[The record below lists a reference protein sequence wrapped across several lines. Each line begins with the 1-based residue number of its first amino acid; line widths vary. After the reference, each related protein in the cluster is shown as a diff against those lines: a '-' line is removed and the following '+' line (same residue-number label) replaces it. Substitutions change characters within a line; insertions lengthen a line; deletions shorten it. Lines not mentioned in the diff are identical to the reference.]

1 MSEVSEILGGNSDTV
16 FRALVECVPDFV
28 CLATTHGELF
38 YLNSAAR
45 RWIGLDEEASL
56 ATVTLHDFYTD
67 ESWRELRDMAV
78 PGVNKS
84 GQWEGRSRLRNI
96 KTGQQSTV
104 FTFMFRVKMPQ
115 GERSSCLAIVHRD
128 AEASNRLRESL
139 TEAQARKNSILESSL
154 DPIITINHEGVIIE
168 FNRAA
173 EQTFGHSREKVL
185 GTRPSDVLFPPS
197 LSAEHRSRIER
208 YLESGEGSMLGKRME
223 VTASRNNGEV
233 FHAEMAMTIG
243 QINGAP
249 VLTFFVRDISARK
262 KAEEE
267 QARYAAELERSNRD
281 LEQFAYVA
289 SHDLQEPLRKIRAFG
304 DRLEVKCKD
313 LLDETALECVS
324 RMQNAAER
332 MQELIEGLLT
342 LSRVTS
348 RAHDF
353 VQVDL
358 GEIVEQVVGD
368 LEAQIER
375 MHGKVEVGKLPTIQA
390 EPLQIRQLLQ
400 NLIANALKFHRPD
413 EPPVVKVEARYVLPR
428 DQRQSRKSLAE
439 EKCRITIEDNGIGFD
454 QQYAERIFGIFQ
466 RLHPRDV
473 YEGTGIGLAI
483 CRRIVEF
490 HGGQISVAEHARQG
504 FDLRSAA
511 AGGPAEKETQ
521 RGGVMANKR
530 GPCTIL
536 MADDDAD
543 DCLLVQEA
551 LRESKQPHDLR
562 IVRDGQ
568 QLLDYL
574 RQRGEYQSVARC
586 AAARL
591 DFVGPEDAAK
601 RRPGGP
607 QRTQSRPPLAEHSH
621 RGAHDLHGPRR
632 HRLLLPHGRELLH
645 YQAGHVP
652 RPGRSAVHVEQ
663 ILVRTRRITRCGMRT

>member
-1 MSEVSEILGGNSDTV
+1 MSEVSEIPGGNSDTA
-16 FRALVECVPDFV
+16 FRALVECAPDFV
-28 CLATTHGELF
+28 CLATTHGEIF

-45 RWIGLDEEASL
+45 HWIGLDEEASL
-56 ATVTLHDFYTD
+56 AGVALHDFYSD
-67 ESWRELRDMAV
+67 DSWQELRDVAV
-78 PGVNKS
+78 PGVNKT

-96 KTGQQSTV
+96 KTGQQSAV
-104 FTFMFRVKMPQ
+104 FTSMFRVKMPQ
-115 GERSSCLAIVHRD
+115 GERSSCLAILHRD

-139 TEAQARKNSILESSL
+139 TEALARKNSILESSL

-173 EQTFGHSREKVL
+173 EQTFGHSRDKVL

-197 LSAEHRSRIER
+197 LSGEHRSRIER
-208 YLESGEGSMLGKRME
+208 YLAAGEGSMLGKRVE
-223 VTASRNNGEV
+223 VTASRANGEV

-243 QINGAP
+243 QINAAP
-249 VLTFFVRDISARK
+249 VLTFFVRDISSRK
-262 KAEEE
+262 KAEEG

-313 LLDETALECVS
+313 LLDPTALECVG

-342 LSRVTS
+342 LSRITR
-348 RAHDF
+348 RARDF

-358 GEIVEQVVGD
+358 GEIVQQVVSD

-375 MHGKVEVGKLPTIQA
+375 VHGQVEFGKLPTIQA
-390 EPLQIRQLLQ
+390 EPLQIRMLFQ

-413 EPPVVKVEARYVLPR
+413 EAPVVKIEARYLLPR

-483 CRRIVEF
+483 CRRIVEY
-490 HGGQISVAEHARQG
+490 HGGQISAHG
-504 FDLRSAA
+504 T
-511 AGGPAEKETQ
+511 AGKGSTFE
-521 RGGVMANKR
+521 V
-530 GPCTIL
+530 
-536 MADDDAD
+536 
-543 DCLLVQEA
+543 
-551 LRESKQPHDLR
+551 
-562 IVRDGQ
+562 
-568 QLLDYL
+568 
-574 RQRGEYQSVARC
+574 
-586 AAARL
+586 
-591 DFVGPEDAAK
+591 
-601 RRPGGP
+601 
-607 QRTQSRPPLAEHSH
+607 
-621 RGAHDLHGPRR
+621 
-632 HRLLLPHGRELLH
+632 LLPVA
-645 YQAGHVP
+645 QAKKK
-652 RPGRSAVHVEQ
+652 RSEAE
-663 ILVRTRRITRCGMRT
+663 

>member
-1 MSEVSEILGGNSDTV
+1 MSEISEIPGASSDTV

-45 RWIGLDEEASL
+45 RWIGLDEDASL
-56 ATVTLHDFYTD
+56 ATVSLHDFYSD
-67 ESWRELRDMAV
+67 DSWKELRDVAV
-78 PGVNKS
+78 PGVNKT
-84 GQWEGRSRLRNI
+84 GQWEGLSRLQNV
-96 KTGQQSTV
+96 KTGQQSSV
-104 FTFMFRVKMPQ
+104 FTSMFRVKMPA
-115 GERSSCLAIVHRD
+115 GERPSCLAIVHRD
-128 AEASNRLRESL
+128 AEATNRLRESL

-173 EQTFGHSREKVL
+173 EQTFGHSRDKVL
-185 GTRPSDVLFPPS
+185 GTRPSEVLFPPS

-208 YLESGEGSMLGKRME
+208 YLAVGEGSMLGKRFE
-223 VTASRNNGEV
+223 VTASRANGEV

-249 VLTFFVRDISARK
+249 VLTFFVRDISSRK

-313 LLDETALECVS
+313 LLDETAQECVS
-324 RMQNAAER
+324 RMQSAAER

-342 LSRVTS
+342 LSRITR
-348 RAHDF
+348 RARDF

-358 GEIVEQVVGD
+358 GEIVQQVVSD

-375 MHGKVEVGKLPTIQA
+375 VEGLVEVGKLPTIQA

-413 EPPVVKVEARYVLPR
+413 ERPVVKIEARYVLPR

-483 CRRIVEF
+483 CRRIVEY
-490 HGGQISVAEHARQG
+490 HGGQISAHSTPGKGSTFEVLLPVAQSIKKRN
-504 FDLRSAA
+504 
-511 AGGPAEKETQ
+511 ETQ
-521 RGGVMANKR
+521 
-530 GPCTIL
+530 
-536 MADDDAD
+536 
-543 DCLLVQEA
+543 
-551 LRESKQPHDLR
+551 
-562 IVRDGQ
+562 
-568 QLLDYL
+568 
-574 RQRGEYQSVARC
+574 
-586 AAARL
+586 
-591 DFVGPEDAAK
+591 
-601 RRPGGP
+601 
-607 QRTQSRPPLAEHSH
+607 
-621 RGAHDLHGPRR
+621 
-632 HRLLLPHGRELLH
+632 
-645 YQAGHVP
+645 
-652 RPGRSAVHVEQ
+652 
-663 ILVRTRRITRCGMRT
+663 

>member
-1 MSEVSEILGGNSDTV
+1 LSEVSEILGTNADTV

-28 CLATTHGELF
+28 CLATTHGEIF
-38 YLNSAAR
+38 FLNPAAR
-45 RWIGLDEEASL
+45 RGIGLDEEAPL
-56 ATVTLHDFYTD
+56 TTVSLHDFYSD
-67 ESWRELRDMAV
+67 ESWRELRDTAV
-78 PGVNKS
+78 PAVNKT
-84 GQWEGRSRLRNI
+84 GQWEGRSQLRNI
-96 KTGQQSTV
+96 KSGHESTV
-104 FTFMFRVKMPQ
+104 FTFMFRVKLQ

-139 TEAQARKNSILESSL
+139 AEAQARKNSILESCL
-154 DPIITINHEGVIIE
+154 DPIITINHDGAIIE

-208 YLESGEGSMLGKRME
+208 YLEAGEGSMLGKRVE
-223 VTASRNNGEV
+223 VTASRANGEV

-262 KAEEE
+262 KAEAE

-313 LLDETALECVS
+313 LLDETAQECVT
-324 RMQNAAER
+324 RMQSAAAR

-348 RAHDF
+348 RARDF

-358 GEIVEQVVGD
+358 SEIAHQVIGD

-375 MHGKVEVGKLPTIQA
+375 VHGQVEVGKLPTIQA

-413 EPPVVKVEARYVLPR
+413 EPPVVKIEARYVLPR
-428 DQRQSRKSLAE
+428 DQRQSRKSLAD

-454 QQYAERIFGIFQ
+454 QQYADRIFGIFQ

-490 HGGQISVAEHARQG
+490 HGGQISVQ
-504 FDLRSAA
+504 S
-511 AGGPAEKETQ
+511 
-521 RGGVMANKR
+521 
-530 GPCTIL
+530 
-536 MADDDAD
+536 
-543 DCLLVQEA
+543 
-551 LRESKQPHDLR
+551 QPGKGSTFE
-562 IVRDGQ
+562 V
-568 QLLDYL
+568 
-574 RQRGEYQSVARC
+574 
-586 AAARL
+586 
-591 DFVGPEDAAK
+591 
-601 RRPGGP
+601 
-607 QRTQSRPPLAEHSH
+607 
-621 RGAHDLHGPRR
+621 
-632 HRLLLPHGRELLH
+632 LLPV
-645 YQAGHVP
+645 AP
-652 RPGRSAVHVEQ
+652 SKKKRSEDD
-663 ILVRTRRITRCGMRT
+663 

>member
-1 MSEVSEILGGNSDTV
+1 
-16 FRALVECVPDFV
+16 
-28 CLATTHGELF
+28 
-38 YLNSAAR
+38 
-45 RWIGLDEEASL
+45 
-56 ATVTLHDFYTD
+56 
-67 ESWRELRDMAV
+67 
-78 PGVNKS
+78 
-84 GQWEGRSRLRNI
+84 
-96 KTGQQSTV
+96 
-104 FTFMFRVKMPQ
+104 
-115 GERSSCLAIVHRD
+115 
-128 AEASNRLRESL
+128 
-139 TEAQARKNSILESSL
+139 
-154 DPIITINHEGVIIE
+154 
-168 FNRAA
+168 
-173 EQTFGHSREKVL
+173 
-185 GTRPSDVLFPPS
+185 
-197 LSAEHRSRIER
+197 
-208 YLESGEGSMLGKRME
+208 
-223 VTASRNNGEV
+223 
-233 FHAEMAMTIG
+233 MTIG

-313 LLDETALECVS
+313 LLDETAQECVS
-324 RMQNAAER
+324 RMQSAAER

-342 LSRVTS
+342 LSRVTR

-358 GEIVEQVVGD
+358 GEIVQQVVGD

-375 MHGKVEVGKLPTIQA
+375 VHGQVEVGKLPTIQA

-413 EPPVVKVEARYVLPR
+413 EPPVVKIEARYVLPR

-439 EKCRITIEDNGIGFD
+439 EKCRITVEDNGIGFD

-483 CRRIVEF
+483 CRRIVEY
-490 HGGQISVAEHARQG
+490 HGGQISAQSTPGKGSTFEVLLPVAQAKKKRNE
-504 FDLRSAA
+504 
-511 AGGPAEKETQ
+511 GP
-521 RGGVMANKR
+521 VMANKR

-543 DCLLVQEA
+543 DCLLVHEA
-551 LRESKQPHDLR
+551 LRETKQPHDLR

-574 RQRGEYQSVARC
+574 RRRGEYQQS
-586 AAARL
+586 
-591 DFVGPEDAAK
+591 PE
-601 RRPGGP
+601 
-607 QRTQSRPPLAEHSH
+607 
-621 RGAHDLHGPRR
+621 
-632 HRLLLPHGRELLH
+632 
-645 YQAGHVP
+645 VP
-652 RPGRSAVHVEQ
+652 RPDLILLDLKMPRKDGREALSELKADPRLRSIPIVVLTTSTARDDIGFCYRMGVNSYITKPATFRGLVDLLSTLEQ
-663 ILVRTRRITRCGMRT
+663 ILVRTRRIACCGMRSTRGQDRMKPSGSKAERQSVHILLVEDDPDDVWVMRNLLGDRWDGPFKLSHVELLSAAWSGSASSSSTSSCWTCRCPTARAWRPSSPCTPTPTTCRSWCFRAITTSRRP